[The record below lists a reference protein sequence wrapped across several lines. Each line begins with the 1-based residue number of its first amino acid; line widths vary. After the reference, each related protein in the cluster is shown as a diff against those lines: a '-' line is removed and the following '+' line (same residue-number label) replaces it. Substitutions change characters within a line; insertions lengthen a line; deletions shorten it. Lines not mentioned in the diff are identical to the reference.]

1 MCETSY
7 YQLNKW
13 YNDLVKWGI
22 WTEISA
28 VPDFATDRPAAPG
41 AQKIMEALK
50 EPPLRFKMDL
60 NQRPP
65 D

>member
-1 MCETSY
+1 MEFD
-7 YQLNKW
+7 Q
-13 YNDLVKWGI
+13 V
-22 WTEISA
+22 A
-28 VPDFATDRPAAPG
+28 DFATDRPAQR

>member
-1 MCETSY
+1 MEFD
-7 YQLNKW
+7 Q
-13 YNDLVKWGI
+13 V
-22 WTEISA
+22 A
-28 VPDFATDRPAAPG
+28 DFATDHPAAPG

>member
-1 MCETSY
+1 MHAAHRGVLDY
-7 YQLNKW
+7 LA
-13 YNDLVKWGI
+13 DV
-22 WTEISA
+22 
-28 VPDFATDRPAAPG
+28 RPPAPG
-41 AQKIMEALK
+41 RKKIMEALK